1 LCTGCRKN
9 FSETPVKFWFAL
21 KEKDKMNTA
30 LYDLLWGYR
39 IRKSAKETGTA
50 MQTSFDWRPKF
61 GTSFYCVSVFEFK
74 AIVAR
79 DALFFP
85 ISEKG
90 NRTLERTAKK
100 QVEEACKL
108 GMPNEKV
115 AVIAACD
122 RSINKGFEVVTTGR
136 ISKKNRNKLYRGK
149 LDTATVHCNKSYGAF
164 GKSNAI
170 IYKKCN
176 ASKGQKTVAKIEHV

>member
-1 LCTGCRKN
+1 MCTGCRKN
-9 FSETPVKFWFAL
+9 FSETPVEFWFAL
-21 KEKDKMNTA
+21 KKKDKMNTA
-30 LYDLLWGYR
+30 LYVLLWGYR
-39 IRKSAKETGTA
+39 IRKSAKETEIA

-61 GTSFYCVSVFEFK
+61 GTSFYCVSVFEFE

-79 DALFFP
+79 DSLFFP

-115 AVIAACD
+115 AVIATCH
-122 RSINKGFEVVTTGR
+122 RSINKGFEVFTGGR
-136 ISKKNRNKLYRGK
+136 ISKKKPKQAVSR
-149 LDTATVHCNKSYGAF
+149 
-164 GKSNAI
+164 
-170 IYKKCN
+170 
-176 ASKGQKTVAKIEHV
+176 